1 MNGIEVGS
9 VVEIENEDQ
18 NGYWFATVNVSKGAL
33 MKYVKKTFILLNT
46 LIKISCFSLHYFG
59 DDNDQHTFWLEVK
72 SPRIHSLNWGSENNK
87 KLIPPY
93 PERFSRYKPK
103 VIREK
108 VQDCEHVVSDAV
120 LQMVYF
126 YVLFFVYRSKQF

>member
-1 MNGIEVGS
+1 MLIKRRFNEVC
-9 VVEIENEDQ
+9 I
-18 NGYWFATVNVSKGAL
+18 
-33 MKYVKKTFILLNT
+33 KTFILLNT
-46 LIKISCFSLHYFG
+46 LVTISCFSLHYFG